1 MKVAVVGA
9 GSTYTPE
16 LVDGFARRQDEL
28 TVDELALHDID
39 RERLEGVLDY
49 YTTLSWVLR
58 DGKRAEVK
66 ALSEREAIA
75 TVCPPRRS
83 ASTRCRAAPTPAS
96 C

>member
-39 RERLEGVLDY
+39 RERLEVVGGVAARILAKGGWPGR
-49 YTTLSWVLR
+49 L
-58 DGKRAEVK
+58 G
-66 ALSEREAIA
+66 
-75 TVCPPRRS
+75 RR
-83 ASTRCRAAPTPAS
+83 P
-96 C
+96 